1 MWRRSKDNQSPEMG
15 QRKGGEVAKRRPNEM
30 LAAKGWFGRREE
42 PAGVDGGR
50 KEQVSRGRQI
60 KLDRLRKTA

>member
-1 MWRRSKDNQSPEMG
+1 MG

-42 PAGVDGGR
+42 PAGVAGGR

-60 KLDRLRKTA
+60 KLDRLWKTA